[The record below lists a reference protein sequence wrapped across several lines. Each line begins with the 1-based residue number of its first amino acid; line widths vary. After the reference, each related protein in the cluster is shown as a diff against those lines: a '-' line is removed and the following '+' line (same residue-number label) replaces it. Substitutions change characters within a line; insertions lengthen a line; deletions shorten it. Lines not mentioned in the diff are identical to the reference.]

1 MAAEAEVVAAE
12 AVVAV
17 VAVLVHARCTKQ
29 HVQIVGRK
37 PKCLSY
43 LILTGRF
50 IAEIATKT
58 TDQKDSNPEVYGHT
72 LFFKS
77 VMDS

>member
-1 MAAEAEVVAAE
+1 M
-12 AVVAV
+12 AVVAE
-17 VAVLVHARCTKQ
+17 AVLVHARCTKQ
-29 HVQIVGRK
+29 RVQTVGRK

-50 IAEIATKT
+50 IAEIATRT
-58 TDQKDSNPEVYGHT
+58 ADQKDSNPEFYGHT

-77 VMDS
+77 VMGS

>member
-1 MAAEAEVVAAE
+1 MAAE

-17 VAVLVHARCTKQ
+17 EAVVAGLVHARCTKQ
-29 HVQIVGRK
+29 HVQTVDKK

-43 LILTGRF
+43 LIPTGRF

-58 TDQKDSNPEVYGHT
+58 TDQRDSNPGFYGHT
-72 LFFKS
+72 LFIKS

>member
-1 MAAEAEVVAAE
+1 MAEVE
-12 AVVAV
+12 AVVV
-17 VAVLVHARCTKQ
+17 GLVHVRCTKQ

>member
-1 MAAEAEVVAAE
+1 VAAEAEVVATE
-12 AVVAV
+12 AVAV
-17 VAVLVHARCTKQ
+17 GLVHARCTKQ